1 MNQNNYKDIFN
12 TEEVDLKMVFYFFWD
27 KKLIISY
34 FTIFAAVISVL
45 YALYLP
51 NIYKS
56 SALLSPSSI
65 EKNLTNK
72 LSAFSSVASFTGI
85 NLPSGQATKT
95 QEAVYRI
102 NSFDFFNEYFLP
114 NIQLE
119 DLMAIKKWNVNDN
132 IITYDSDFYIQEKN
146 QLVRDVSYPLTARPS
161 AQEAYRKYKNIM
173 NVSIDDETSF
183 VTISIESLSPILAK
197 NWLDIIIS
205 GINLSMRNEDTELA
219 LNSIEYLKEQAQITN
234 IQSIKE
240 SISGLMESQLHTLML
255 ASSSKDYI
263 FTPIESPI
271 VPELKSAPNRAFISI
286 FGTILGFIASLV
298 CLFSMGYIKNETRQS

>member
-119 DLMAIKKWNVNDN
+119 DLMAIKKWNLNNN

-146 QLVRDVSYPLTARPS
+146 QWVRDVSYPLTARPS

-183 VTISIESLSPILAK
+183 VTISIENLSPILAK
-197 NWLDIIIS
+197 NWIDIIIS
-205 GINLSMRNEDTELA
+205 GINLSMRNEDTEDA

-234 IQSIKE
+234 IQSIQE

-255 ASSSKDYI
+255 ASSTKDYI
-263 FTPIESPI
+263 FTAIESPI
-271 VPELKSAPNRAFISI
+271 IPELKFAPNRAFICI
-286 FGTILGFIASLV
+286 FGTILGFISSLV
-298 CLFSMGYIKNETRQS
+298 CLFSIGYIKNETRRF